1 MADINKLQTLI
12 QLRRGFQAQWDAVAN
27 TYIPKA
33 GEPCVTL
40 DGKNKGQIKIGDGT
54 STWGELKYVGVN
66 EGAMHFIGTVAT
78 KAELPENA
86 ETGDIYQVTEDSKM
100 YIWDGDSWEI
110 FHAVDLS
117 NYYTKEETTN
127 LVTVEIGKVN
137 EKITANTEKLNEVET
152 KIGEVETKVNET
164 NTKLENLGTE
174 LAKDYALKADL
185 DVIKVYG
192 DTPSDTSMEVNGQ
205 KYATASEAI
214 AAVEDGGT
222 IKLSGG
228 LGADEVIN
236 ADKQFTLDMNN
247 AVIVDNEKTPINVGV
262 NGALTLTGNGSVECN
277 KHGKPAINNN
287 GNLII
292 ENGSYTRSVDEKNN
306 SYYTMVNHGNIVIND
321 GIFQAPRVI
330 SSMIENGYW
339 DYNSGN
345 AESGYMAGVNAQY
358 PELTVNGGTFINSF
372 YTIKNDDASKL
383 TINDGMFYGTIL
395 HNGIEMIINGGHFT
409 TIDGFYP
416 LSIRNLSDDLN
427 PAKTVI
433 NGGIFDGNCKTII
446 KNSGEKELDIQVKGG
461 KFILPVEEQYIA
473 EGYEQKLVNGY
484 YEVTKKA

>member
-12 QLRRGFQAQWDAVAN
+12 QLRRGFQAQWDAVKD

-78 KAELPENA
+78 KAELPESA

-117 NYYTKEETTN
+117 NYYTKEETSN

-137 EKITANTEKLNEVET
+137 EKIAANTEKLNEVET

-174 LAKDYALKADL
+174 LAKDYALKTDL

-192 DTPSDTSMEVNGQ
+192 DTTSDTSMEVNGQ

-247 AVIVDNEKTPINVGV
+247 AVIVDNEKTPVNVSV

-330 SSMIENGYW
+330 SSMIDNGYY
-339 DYNSGN
+339 DYNTDYKAGEM
-345 AESGYMAGVNAQY
+345 AEY
-358 PELTVNGGTFINSF
+358 PELTINGGTFINAF
-372 YTIKNDDASKL
+372 YVIKNDDNGKL
-383 TINDGMFYGTIL
+383 YINDGNFYGTIFNNGYEMVVKGGNFKVTDGTYNIGMRKL
-395 HNGIEMIINGGHFT
+395 NDVMNSGKLLIEGGTFYSNGEVNLKHNGGGEEP
-409 TIDGFYP
+409 D
-416 LSIRNLSDDLN
+416 
-427 PAKTVI
+427 VV
-433 NGGIFDGNCKTII
+433 
-446 KNSGEKELDIQVKGG
+446 VKGG
-461 KFILPVEEQYIA
+461 KFSAVVPEKYIA
-473 EGYEQKLVNGY
+473 EGYEQKYVDGY
-484 YEVTKKA
+484 YVVSAKA

>member
-117 NYYTKEETTN
+117 NYYTKEETSN

-137 EKITANTEKLNEVET
+137 T
-152 KIGEVETKVNET
+152 KIES
-164 NTKLENLGTE
+164 LETE

-192 DTPSDTSMEVNGQ
+192 DTISDTSMEVNGQ
-205 KYATASEAI
+205 KYNTASEAI
-214 AAVEDGGT
+214 AAVSDGGT

-247 AVIVDNEKTPINVGV
+247 AVIVDNEKTPVNVGV
-262 NGALTLTGNGSVECN
+262 NGALTITGNGSVECN

-306 SYYTMVNHGNIVIND
+306 SYYTMVNHGSIVIND
-321 GIFQAPRVI
+321 GIFQAPRIV
-330 SSMIENGYW
+330 SSMIDNGYY
-339 DYNSGN
+339 DYNTDYKAGEM
-345 AESGYMAGVNAQY
+345 AEY
-358 PELTVNGGTFINSF
+358 PELTINGGTFINAF
-372 YTIKNDDASKL
+372 YVIKNDDNGKL
-383 TINDGMFYGTIL
+383 YINDGNFYGTIFNNGYEMVVKGGNFKVTDGTYNIGMRKL
-395 HNGIEMIINGGHFT
+395 NDVMNSGKLLIEGGTFYSNGEVNFKHNGGGEEP
-409 TIDGFYP
+409 D
-416 LSIRNLSDDLN
+416 
-427 PAKTVI
+427 VV
-433 NGGIFDGNCKTII
+433 
-446 KNSGEKELDIQVKGG
+446 VKGG
-461 KFILPVEEQYIA
+461 KFSAVVPEKYIA
-473 EGYEQKLVNGY
+473 EGYEQKYVDGY
-484 YEVTKKA
+484 YVVSAKS

>member
-40 DGKNKGQIKIGDGT
+40 DGKNKGQIKIGDGI

-78 KAELPENA
+78 KAELPESA
-86 ETGDIYQVTEDSKM
+86 ETGDIYQVTEDSKL

-137 EKITANTEKLNEVET
+137 EKVTANTNKLNEVET
-152 KIGEVETKVNET
+152 KVNEVETKVNET
-164 NTKLENLGTE
+164 NSKLENLGTE

-192 DTPSDTSMEVNGQ
+192 DTTSDTSMEVNGQ
-205 KYATASEAI
+205 KYNTASEAI
-214 AAVEDGGT
+214 AAVSDGGT

-247 AVIVDNEKTPINVGV
+247 AVIVDNEKTPVNVSV

-277 KHGKPAINNN
+277 KNGKPAINNN

-292 ENGSYTRSVDEKNN
+292 ENGSYTRSVDEKGN
-306 SYYTMVNHGNIVIND
+306 SYYTMVNHGNTVINN
-321 GIFQAPRVI
+321 GIFQAPRII
-330 SSMIENGYW
+330 SSMISNGYW
-339 DYNSGN
+339 DYAQDYKAGEM
-345 AESGYMAGVNAQY
+345 AEY
-358 PELTVNGGTFINSF
+358 PE
-372 YTIKNDDASKL
+372 L
-383 TINDGMFYGTIL
+383 TINDGTFINAFYVIKNDDNGKLYINGGNFYGTIFNNGYEMVVKGGNFKVTDGTYNIGMRKL
-395 HNGIEMIINGGHFT
+395 NDVMNSGKLLIEGGTFYSNGEVNFKHNGGGEE
-409 TIDGFYP
+409 P
-416 LSIRNLSDDLN
+416 EV
-427 PAKTVI
+427 VI
-433 NGGIFDGNCKTII
+433 
-446 KNSGEKELDIQVKGG
+446 KGG
-461 KFILPVEEQYIA
+461 KFSAVVPEKYIA
-473 EGYEQKLVNGY
+473 EGYEQKYIDGY
-484 YEVTKKA
+484 YVVTAKA

>member
-78 KAELPENA
+78 KAELPESA
-86 ETGDIYQVTEDSKM
+86 EAGDIYQVTEDSKL

-117 NYYTKEETTN
+117 NYYTKKETVN

-137 EKITANTEKLNEVET
+137 T
-152 KIGEVETKVNET
+152 KI
-164 NTKLENLGTE
+164 ENLETE
-174 LAKDYALKADL
+174 LAKDYALKSDL

-192 DTPSDTSMEVNGQ
+192 DTASDTSMEVDGQ
-205 KYATASEAI
+205 KYDTASEAI
-214 AAVEDGGT
+214 AAVSDGGT

-236 ADKQFTLDMNN
+236 ADKKFTLDMNN
-247 AVIVDNEKTPINVGV
+247 AVIVDNEKTPVNVGI

-277 KHGKPAINNN
+277 KNGKPAINNN
-287 GNLII
+287 GNLTI
-292 ENGSYTRSVDEKNN
+292 ENGSYTRSVDEKGN

-321 GIFQAPRVI
+321 GIFQAPRII
-330 SSMIENGYW
+330 SSMISNGYW
-339 DYNSGN
+339 DYEKDYKAGEM
-345 AESGYMAGVNAQY
+345 AEY
-358 PELTVNGGTFINSF
+358 PE
-372 YTIKNDDASKL
+372 L
-383 TINDGMFYGTIL
+383 TINDGTFINAFYVIKNDDNGKLYINGGNFYGTIFNNGYEMVVKGGNFKVTDGTYNIGMRKL
-395 HNGIEMIINGGHFT
+395 NDVMNSGKLLIEGGTFDSNGEVNFKHNGGGEE
-409 TIDGFYP
+409 P
-416 LSIRNLSDDLN
+416 EV
-427 PAKTVI
+427 VI
-433 NGGIFDGNCKTII
+433 
-446 KNSGEKELDIQVKGG
+446 KGG
-461 KFILPVEEQYIA
+461 KFSAVVPEKYLA
-473 EGYEQKLVNGY
+473 EGYEQKYVDGY
-484 YEVTKKA
+484 YVVSAKA

>member
-192 DTPSDTSMEVNGQ
+192 DTTSDTSMEVNGQ

-330 SSMIENGYW
+330 SSMIDNGYY
-339 DYNSGN
+339 DYNTDYKAGEM
-345 AESGYMAGVNAQY
+345 AEY
-358 PELTVNGGTFINSF
+358 PELTINGGTFINAF
-372 YTIKNDDASKL
+372 YVIKNDDNGKL
-383 TINDGMFYGTIL
+383 YINDGNFYGTIFNNGYEMIVKGGNFKVTDGTYNIGMRKL
-395 HNGIEMIINGGHFT
+395 NDVMNSGKLLIEGGTFYSNGEVNFKHNGGGEEP
-409 TIDGFYP
+409 D
-416 LSIRNLSDDLN
+416 
-427 PAKTVI
+427 VV
-433 NGGIFDGNCKTII
+433 
-446 KNSGEKELDIQVKGG
+446 VKGG
-461 KFILPVEEQYIA
+461 KFSAVVPEKYIA
-473 EGYEQKLVNGY
+473 EGYEQKYADGY
-484 YEVTKKA
+484 YVVSAKA

>member
-66 EGAMHFIGTVAT
+66 ESAIHFIGTVAT
-78 KAELPENA
+78 KAELPESA
-86 ETGDIYQVTEDSKM
+86 ETGDIYQVTEDSKL

-110 FHAVDLS
+110 FNAVDLS
-117 NYYTKEETTN
+117 NYYNKEETTN
-127 LVTVEIGKVN
+127 L
-137 EKITANTEKLNEVET
+137 L
-152 KIGEVETKVNET
+152 
-164 NTKLENLGTE
+164 
-174 LAKDYALKADL
+174 KDYALKADL

-192 DTPSDTSMEVNGQ
+192 DTTSDTSMEVNGQ

-247 AVIVDNEKTPINVGV
+247 AVIIDNEKTPVNVGV

-330 SSMIENGYW
+330 SSMIDNGYY
-339 DYNSGN
+339 DYNTDYKAGEM
-345 AESGYMAGVNAQY
+345 AEY
-358 PELTVNGGTFINSF
+358 PELTINGGTFINAF
-372 YTIKNDDASKL
+372 YVIKNDDNGKL
-383 TINDGMFYGTIL
+383 YINDGNFYGTIFNNGYEMVVKGGNFKVTDGTYNIGMRKL
-395 HNGIEMIINGGHFT
+395 NDVMNSGKLLIEGGTFYSNGEVNFKHNGGGEEP
-409 TIDGFYP
+409 D
-416 LSIRNLSDDLN
+416 
-427 PAKTVI
+427 VV
-433 NGGIFDGNCKTII
+433 
-446 KNSGEKELDIQVKGG
+446 VKGG
-461 KFILPVEEQYIA
+461 KFSAVVPEKYIA
-473 EGYEQKLVNGY
+473 EGYEQKYVDGY
-484 YEVTKKA
+484 YVVSAKA

>member
-1 MADINKLQTLI
+1 M
-12 QLRRGFQAQWDAVAN
+12 AN

-66 EGAMHFIGTVAT
+66 ESAIHFIGTVAT
-78 KAELPENA
+78 KAELPESA
-86 ETGDIYQVTEDSKM
+86 ETGDIYQVTEDSKL

-110 FHAVDLS
+110 FNAVDLS
-117 NYYTKEETTN
+117 NYYNKEETTN
-127 LVTVEIGKVN
+127 L
-137 EKITANTEKLNEVET
+137 L
-152 KIGEVETKVNET
+152 
-164 NTKLENLGTE
+164 
-174 LAKDYALKADL
+174 KDYALKADL

-192 DTPSDTSMEVNGQ
+192 DTTSDTSIEVNGQ
-205 KYATASEAI
+205 KYNTASEAI
-214 AAVEDGGT
+214 AAVSDGGT

-262 NGALTLTGNGSVECN
+262 NGTLTLTGNGSVECN
-277 KHGKPAINNN
+277 KNGKPAINNN

-330 SSMIENGYW
+330 SSMIDNGYY
-339 DYNSGN
+339 DYNTDYKAGEM
-345 AESGYMAGVNAQY
+345 AEY
-358 PELTVNGGTFINSF
+358 PELTINGGTFINAF
-372 YTIKNDDASKL
+372 YVIKNDDNGKL
-383 TINDGMFYGTIL
+383 YINDGNFYGTIFNNGYEMIVKGGNFKVTDGTYNIGMRKL
-395 HNGIEMIINGGHFT
+395 NDVMNSGKLLIEGGTFYSNGEVNFKHNGGGEEP
-409 TIDGFYP
+409 D
-416 LSIRNLSDDLN
+416 
-427 PAKTVI
+427 VV
-433 NGGIFDGNCKTII
+433 
-446 KNSGEKELDIQVKGG
+446 VKGG
-461 KFILPVEEQYIA
+461 KFSAVVPEKYIA
-473 EGYEQKLVNGY
+473 EGYEQKYVDGY
-484 YEVTKKA
+484 YVVSAKA

>member
-78 KAELPENA
+78 KAELPESA
-86 ETGDIYQVTEDSKM
+86 EIGDIYQVTEDSKM

-117 NYYTKEETTN
+117 NYYTKEETSN
-127 LVTVEIGKVN
+127 LVTVEIGKVE
-137 EKITANTEKLNEVET
+137 EKVTANTNKLNEVET
-152 KIGEVETKVNET
+152 KVGEVETKVNET

-174 LAKDYALKADL
+174 LAKDYALKSDL

-192 DTPSDTSMEVNGQ
+192 DTASDTSMEVNGQ

-247 AVIVDNEKTPINVGV
+247 AVIVDNEKTPVNVGV

-321 GIFQAPRVI
+321 GIFQAPRIV
-330 SSMIENGYW
+330 SSMIDNGYY
-339 DYNSGN
+339 DYAQDYKAGEM
-345 AESGYMAGVNAQY
+345 AEY
-358 PELTVNGGTFINSF
+358 PELTINGGTFINAF
-372 YTIKNDDASKL
+372 YVIKNDDNGKL
-383 TINDGMFYGTIL
+383 YINDGNFYGTIFNNGYEMVVKGGNFKVTDGTYNIGMRKL
-395 HNGIEMIINGGHFT
+395 NDVMNSGKLLIEGGTFYSNGEVNFKHNGGGEEP
-409 TIDGFYP
+409 D
-416 LSIRNLSDDLN
+416 
-427 PAKTVI
+427 VV
-433 NGGIFDGNCKTII
+433 
-446 KNSGEKELDIQVKGG
+446 VKGG
-461 KFILPVEEQYIA
+461 KFSAVVPEKYIA
-473 EGYEQKLVNGY
+473 EGYEQKYVDGY
-484 YEVTKKA
+484 YVVSAKA

>member
-78 KAELPENA
+78 KAELPESA
-86 ETGDIYQVTEDSKM
+86 ETGDIYQVTEDSKL

-110 FHAVDLS
+110 FHAFDLS

-137 EKITANTEKLNEVET
+137 T
-152 KIGEVETKVNET
+152 KIES
-164 NTKLENLGTE
+164 LGTE

-185 DVIKVYG
+185 DVIKIYG
-192 DTPSDTSMEVNGQ
+192 DTTSDTSMEVNGQ
-205 KYATASEAI
+205 KYNTASEAI
-214 AAVEDGGT
+214 AAVSDGGT

-236 ADKQFTLDMNN
+236 ADKKFTLDMNN
-247 AVIVDNEKTPINVGV
+247 AVIVDNEKTPVNVDV

-277 KHGKPAINNN
+277 KNGKPAINNN

-292 ENGSYTRSVDEKNN
+292 ENGSYTRSVDEKGN
-306 SYYTMVNHGNIVIND
+306 SYYTMVNHGNTVIND
-321 GIFQAPRVI
+321 GIFQAPRIV
-330 SSMIENGYW
+330 SSMISNGYW
-339 DYNSGN
+339 DY
-345 AESGYMAGVNAQY
+345 AQDYKAGEMVEY
-358 PELTVNGGTFINSF
+358 PELTINNGTFINAF
-372 YTIKNDDASKL
+372 YVIKNDDNGKL
-383 TINDGMFYGTIL
+383 YINGGNFYGTIFNNGYEMVIKGGNFKVTDGTYNIGMRKL
-395 HNGIEMIINGGHFT
+395 NDVMNSGKLLIEGGTFYSNGEVNFKHNGGGEE
-409 TIDGFYP
+409 P
-416 LSIRNLSDDLN
+416 QV
-427 PAKTVI
+427 VI
-433 NGGIFDGNCKTII
+433 
-446 KNSGEKELDIQVKGG
+446 KGG
-461 KFILPVEEQYIA
+461 KFSAVVPEKYIA
-473 EGYEQKLVNGY
+473 EGYEQKYIDGY
-484 YEVTKKA
+484 YVVSAKA

>member
-78 KAELPENA
+78 KAELPESA
-86 ETGDIYQVTEDSKM
+86 EAGDIYQVTEDSKL

-117 NYYTKEETTN
+117 NYYTKKETDN
-127 LVTVEIGKVN
+127 LVTVEISKVN
-137 EKITANTEKLNEVET
+137 T
-152 KIGEVETKVNET
+152 KI
-164 NTKLENLGTE
+164 ENLETQ

-192 DTPSDTSMEVNGQ
+192 DTASDTSMEVDGQ
-205 KYATASEAI
+205 KYNTASEAI
-214 AAVEDGGT
+214 AAVSDGGT

-236 ADKQFTLDMNN
+236 ADKKFTLDMNN
-247 AVIVDNEKTPINVGV
+247 AVIVDNEKTPVNVGI

-277 KHGKPAINNN
+277 KNGKPAINNN
-287 GNLII
+287 GNLTI
-292 ENGSYTRSVDEKNN
+292 ENGSYTRSVDEKGN

-321 GIFQAPRVI
+321 GIFQAPRII
-330 SSMIENGYW
+330 SSMIDNGYY
-339 DYNSGN
+339 DYAKDYKAGEM
-345 AESGYMAGVNAQY
+345 AEY
-358 PELTVNGGTFINSF
+358 PELTINGGTFINAF
-372 YTIKNDDASKL
+372 YVIKNDDNGKL
-383 TINDGMFYGTIL
+383 YINGGNFYGTIFN
-395 HNGIEMIINGGHFT
+395 NGYEMVVKGGNFKVT
-409 TIDGFYP
+409 DGTYN
-416 LSIRNLSDDLN
+416 IGMRKLN
-427 PAKTVI
+427 DVM
-433 NGGIFDGNCKTII
+433 
-446 KNSGEKELDIQVKGG
+446 NSGKLLIEGGTFDSNGEVNFKHNDGGEEPEVVIKGG
-461 KFILPVEEQYIA
+461 KFSAVVPEKYLA
-473 EGYEQKLVNGY
+473 EGYEQKYVDGY
-484 YEVTKKA
+484 YVVSAKA

>member
-78 KAELPENA
+78 KAELPESA
-86 ETGDIYQVTEDSKM
+86 EAGDIYQVTEDSKL

-117 NYYTKEETTN
+117 NYYTKKETDN
-127 LVTVEIGKVN
+127 LVTVEISKVN
-137 EKITANTEKLNEVET
+137 T
-152 KIGEVETKVNET
+152 KI
-164 NTKLENLGTE
+164 ENLETE

-192 DTPSDTSMEVNGQ
+192 DTASDTSMEVNGQ
-205 KYATASEAI
+205 KYNTASEAI
-214 AAVEDGGT
+214 AAVSDGGT

-236 ADKQFTLDMNN
+236 ADKKFTLDMNN
-247 AVIVDNEKTPINVGV
+247 AVIVDNKKTPVNVDV

-277 KHGKPAINNN
+277 KNGKPAINNN
-287 GNLII
+287 GNLTI
-292 ENGSYTRSVDEKNN
+292 ENGSYTRSVDEKGN
-306 SYYTMVNHGNIVIND
+306 SYYTMVNHGNTVINN

-330 SSMIENGYW
+330 SSMISNGYW
-339 DYNSGN
+339 DYAQDYKAGEM
-345 AESGYMAGVNAQY
+345 AEY
-358 PELTVNGGTFINSF
+358 PELTINGGTFINAF
-372 YTIKNDDASKL
+372 YVIKNDDNGKL
-383 TINDGMFYGTIL
+383 YINGGNFYGTIFNNGYEMVVKGGNFKVTDGTYNIGMRKL
-395 HNGIEMIINGGHFT
+395 NDAMNSGKLLIEGGTFYSNGEVNFKHNGGGEE
-409 TIDGFYP
+409 P
-416 LSIRNLSDDLN
+416 EV
-427 PAKTVI
+427 VI
-433 NGGIFDGNCKTII
+433 
-446 KNSGEKELDIQVKGG
+446 KGG
-461 KFILPVEEQYIA
+461 KFSAIVPEKYIA
-473 EGYEQKLVNGY
+473 EGYEQKYIDGY
-484 YEVTKKA
+484 YVVSAKA

>member
-66 EGAMHFIGTVAT
+66 ESAIHFIGTVAT
-78 KAELPENA
+78 KAELPESA
-86 ETGDIYQVTEDSKM
+86 ETGDIYQVTEDSKL

-110 FHAVDLS
+110 FNAVDLS
-117 NYYTKEETTN
+117 NYYNKEETTN
-127 LVTVEIGKVN
+127 L
-137 EKITANTEKLNEVET
+137 L
-152 KIGEVETKVNET
+152 
-164 NTKLENLGTE
+164 
-174 LAKDYALKADL
+174 KDYALKADL

-192 DTPSDTSMEVNGQ
+192 DTTSDTSIEVNGQ
-205 KYATASEAI
+205 KYNTASEAI
-214 AAVEDGGT
+214 AAVSDGGT

-262 NGALTLTGNGSVECN
+262 NGTLTLTGNGSVECN
-277 KHGKPAINNN
+277 KNGKPAINNN

-330 SSMIENGYW
+330 SSMIDNGYY
-339 DYNSGN
+339 DYNTDYKAGEM
-345 AESGYMAGVNAQY
+345 AEY
-358 PELTVNGGTFINSF
+358 PELTINGGTFINAF
-372 YTIKNDDASKL
+372 YVIKNDDNGKL
-383 TINDGMFYGTIL
+383 YINDGNFYGTIFNNGYEMIVKGGNFKVTDGTYNIGMRKL
-395 HNGIEMIINGGHFT
+395 NDVMNSGKLLIEGGTFYSNGEVNFKHNGGGEEP
-409 TIDGFYP
+409 D
-416 LSIRNLSDDLN
+416 
-427 PAKTVI
+427 VV
-433 NGGIFDGNCKTII
+433 
-446 KNSGEKELDIQVKGG
+446 VKGG
-461 KFILPVEEQYIA
+461 KFSAVVPEKYIA
-473 EGYEQKLVNGY
+473 EGYEQKYVDGY
-484 YEVTKKA
+484 YVVSAKA

>member
-78 KAELPENA
+78 KAELPESA
-86 ETGDIYQVTEDSKM
+86 ETGDIYQVTEDSKL

-137 EKITANTEKLNEVET
+137 EKVTANTNKLNEVET
-152 KIGEVETKVNET
+152 KVNEVETKVNET
-164 NTKLENLGTE
+164 NSKLESLGTE

-185 DVIKVYG
+185 DVIKIYG
-192 DTPSDTSMEVNGQ
+192 DTTSDTSMEVNGQ
-205 KYATASEAI
+205 KYNTASEAI
-214 AAVEDGGT
+214 AAVSDGGT

-247 AVIVDNEKTPINVGV
+247 AVIVDNEKTPVNVSV

-277 KHGKPAINNN
+277 KNGKPAISNN

-292 ENGSYTRSVDEKNN
+292 ENGSYTRSVDEKGN
-306 SYYTMVNHGNIVIND
+306 SYYTMVNHGNTVINN
-321 GIFQAPRVI
+321 GIFQAPRIV
-330 SSMIENGYW
+330 SSMISNGYW
-339 DYNSGN
+339 DYAQDYKAGEM
-345 AESGYMAGVNAQY
+345 AEY
-358 PELTVNGGTFINSF
+358 PE
-372 YTIKNDDASKL
+372 L
-383 TINDGMFYGTIL
+383 TINDGTFINAFYVIKNDDNGKLYINGGNFYGTIFNNGYEMVVKGGNFKVTDGTYNIGMRKL
-395 HNGIEMIINGGHFT
+395 NDVMNSGKLLIEGGTFYSNGEVNFKHNGGGEE
-409 TIDGFYP
+409 P
-416 LSIRNLSDDLN
+416 EV
-427 PAKTVI
+427 VI
-433 NGGIFDGNCKTII
+433 
-446 KNSGEKELDIQVKGG
+446 KGG
-461 KFILPVEEQYIA
+461 KFSAVVPEKYIA
-473 EGYEQKLVNGY
+473 EGYEQKYIDGY
-484 YEVTKKA
+484 YVVSAKA

>member
-78 KAELPENA
+78 KAELPESA
-86 ETGDIYQVTEDSKM
+86 ETGDIYQVTEDSKL

-137 EKITANTEKLNEVET
+137 T
-152 KIGEVETKVNET
+152 KIES
-164 NTKLENLGTE
+164 LGTE

-185 DVIKVYG
+185 DVIKIYG
-192 DTPSDTSMEVNGQ
+192 DTTSDTSMEVNGQ
-205 KYATASEAI
+205 KYNTASEAI
-214 AAVEDGGT
+214 AAVSDGGT

-236 ADKQFTLDMNN
+236 ADKKFTLDMNN
-247 AVIVDNEKTPINVGV
+247 AVIVDNEKTPVNVDV

-277 KHGKPAINNN
+277 KNGKPAINNN

-292 ENGSYTRSVDEKNN
+292 ENGSYTRSVDEKGN
-306 SYYTMVNHGNIVIND
+306 SYYTMVNHGNTVIND
-321 GIFQAPRVI
+321 GIFQAPRIV
-330 SSMIENGYW
+330 SSMISNGYW
-339 DYNSGN
+339 DYAQDYKAGEM
-345 AESGYMAGVNAQY
+345 AEY
-358 PELTVNGGTFINSF
+358 PELTINNGTFINAF
-372 YTIKNDDASKL
+372 YVIKNDDNGKL
-383 TINDGMFYGTIL
+383 YINGGNFYGTIFNNGYEMVIKGGNFKVTDGTYNIGMRKL
-395 HNGIEMIINGGHFT
+395 NDVMNSGKLLIEGGTFYSNGKVNFKHNGGGEE
-409 TIDGFYP
+409 P
-416 LSIRNLSDDLN
+416 QV
-427 PAKTVI
+427 VI
-433 NGGIFDGNCKTII
+433 
-446 KNSGEKELDIQVKGG
+446 KGG
-461 KFILPVEEQYIA
+461 KFSAVVPEKYIA
-473 EGYEQKLVNGY
+473 EGYEQKYIDGY
-484 YEVTKKA
+484 YVVSAKA

>member
-78 KAELPENA
+78 KAELPESA
-86 ETGDIYQVTEDSKM
+86 ETGDIYQVTEDSKL

-137 EKITANTEKLNEVET
+137 T
-152 KIGEVETKVNET
+152 KIES
-164 NTKLENLGTE
+164 LGTE

-185 DVIKVYG
+185 DVIKIYG
-192 DTPSDTSMEVNGQ
+192 DTTSDTSMEVNGQ
-205 KYATASEAI
+205 KYNTASEAI
-214 AAVEDGGT
+214 AAVSDGGT

-236 ADKQFTLDMNN
+236 ADKKFTLDMNN
-247 AVIVDNEKTPINVGV
+247 AVIVDNEKTPVNVDV

-277 KHGKPAINNN
+277 KNGKPAINNN

-292 ENGSYTRSVDEKNN
+292 ENGSYTRSVDEKGN
-306 SYYTMVNHGNIVIND
+306 SYYTMVNHGNTVIND
-321 GIFQAPRVI
+321 GIFQAPRIV
-330 SSMIENGYW
+330 SSMISNGYW
-339 DYNSGN
+339 DYAQDYKAGEM
-345 AESGYMAGVNAQY
+345 AEY
-358 PELTVNGGTFINSF
+358 PELTINNGTFINAF
-372 YTIKNDDASKL
+372 YVIKNDDNGKL
-383 TINDGMFYGTIL
+383 YINGGNFYGTIFNNGYEMVIKGGNFKVTDGTYNIGMRKL
-395 HNGIEMIINGGHFT
+395 NDVMNSGKLLIEGGTFYSNGEVNFKHNGGGEE
-409 TIDGFYP
+409 P
-416 LSIRNLSDDLN
+416 QV
-427 PAKTVI
+427 VI
-433 NGGIFDGNCKTII
+433 
-446 KNSGEKELDIQVKGG
+446 KGG
-461 KFILPVEEQYIA
+461 KFSAVVPEKYIA
-473 EGYEQKLVNGY
+473 EGYEQKYVDGY
-484 YEVTKKA
+484 YVVSAKA

>member
-66 EGAMHFIGTVAT
+66 EGAIHFIGTVAT
-78 KAELPENA
+78 KAELPESA

-117 NYYTKEETTN
+117 NYYTKEETSN

-137 EKITANTEKLNEVET
+137 T
-152 KIGEVETKVNET
+152 KIES
-164 NTKLENLGTE
+164 LETE

-192 DTPSDTSMEVNGQ
+192 DTTSDTSIEVNGQ
-205 KYATASEAI
+205 KYNTASEAI
-214 AAVEDGGT
+214 AAVSDGGT

-247 AVIVDNEKTPINVGV
+247 AVIVDNEKTPVNIGV

-321 GIFQAPRVI
+321 GIFQAPRIV
-330 SSMIENGYW
+330 SSMIDNGYY
-339 DYNSGN
+339 DYNTDYKAGEM
-345 AESGYMAGVNAQY
+345 AEY
-358 PELTVNGGTFINSF
+358 PELTINGGTFINAF
-372 YTIKNDDASKL
+372 YVIKNDDNGKL
-383 TINDGMFYGTIL
+383 YINDGNFYGTIFNNGYEMVVKGGNFKVTDGTYNIGMRKL
-395 HNGIEMIINGGHFT
+395 NDVMNSGKLLIEGGTFYSNGEVNFKHNGGGEEP
-409 TIDGFYP
+409 D
-416 LSIRNLSDDLN
+416 
-427 PAKTVI
+427 VV
-433 NGGIFDGNCKTII
+433 
-446 KNSGEKELDIQVKGG
+446 VKGG
-461 KFILPVEEQYIA
+461 KFSAVVPEKYIA
-473 EGYEQKLVNGY
+473 EGYEQKYVDGY
-484 YEVTKKA
+484 YVVSAKA

>member
-78 KAELPENA
+78 KAELPESA
-86 ETGDIYQVTEDSKM
+86 EIGDIYQVTEDSKM

-192 DTPSDTSMEVNGQ
+192 DTTSDTSMEVNGQ

-247 AVIVDNEKTPINVGV
+247 AVIVDNEKTPVNVGV

-330 SSMIENGYW
+330 SSMIDNGYYNYNT
-339 DYNSGN
+339 DYKAGEM
-345 AESGYMAGVNAQY
+345 AEY
-358 PELTVNGGTFINSF
+358 PELTINGGTFINAF
-372 YTIKNDDASKL
+372 YVIKNDDNGKL
-383 TINDGMFYGTIL
+383 YINDGNFYGTIFNNGYEMVVKGGNFKVTDGTYNIGMRKL
-395 HNGIEMIINGGHFT
+395 NDVMNSGKLLIEGGTFYSNGEVNFKHNGGGEE
-409 TIDGFYP
+409 P
-416 LSIRNLSDDLN
+416 N
-427 PAKTVI
+427 VV
-433 NGGIFDGNCKTII
+433 
-446 KNSGEKELDIQVKGG
+446 VKGG
-461 KFILPVEEQYIA
+461 KFSAVVPEKYIA
-473 EGYEQKLVNGY
+473 EGYEQKYIDGY
-484 YEVTKKA
+484 YVVSAKA

>member
-66 EGAMHFIGTVAT
+66 ESAIHFIGTVAT
-78 KAELPENA
+78 KAELPESA
-86 ETGDIYQVTEDSKM
+86 ETGDIYQVTEDSKL

-110 FHAVDLS
+110 FNAVDLS
-117 NYYTKEETTN
+117 NYYNKEETTN
-127 LVTVEIGKVN
+127 L
-137 EKITANTEKLNEVET
+137 L
-152 KIGEVETKVNET
+152 
-164 NTKLENLGTE
+164 
-174 LAKDYALKADL
+174 KDYALKADL

-192 DTPSDTSMEVNGQ
+192 DTTSDTSIEVNGQ
-205 KYATASEAI
+205 KYNTASEAI
-214 AAVEDGGT
+214 AAVSDGGT

-247 AVIVDNEKTPINVGV
+247 AVIVDNKKTPVNIGV
-262 NGALTLTGNGSVECN
+262 NGVLTLTGNGSVECN

-321 GIFQAPRVI
+321 GIFQAPRIV
-330 SSMIENGYW
+330 SSMIDNGYY
-339 DYNSGN
+339 DYNTDYKAGEM
-345 AESGYMAGVNAQY
+345 AEY
-358 PELTVNGGTFINSF
+358 PELTINGGTFINAF
-372 YTIKNDDASKL
+372 YVIKNDDNGKL
-383 TINDGMFYGTIL
+383 YINDGNFYGTIFNNGYEMVVKGGNFKVTDGTYNIGMRKL
-395 HNGIEMIINGGHFT
+395 NDVMNSGKLLIEGGTFYSNGEVNFKHNGGGEE
-409 TIDGFYP
+409 P
-416 LSIRNLSDDLN
+416 EV
-427 PAKTVI
+427 VI
-433 NGGIFDGNCKTII
+433 
-446 KNSGEKELDIQVKGG
+446 KGG
-461 KFILPVEEQYIA
+461 KFSAVVPEKYIA
-473 EGYEQKLVNGY
+473 EGYEQKYVDGY
-484 YEVTKKA
+484 YVVSAKA

>member
-78 KAELPENA
+78 KAELPESA
-86 ETGDIYQVTEDSKM
+86 ETGDIYQVTEDGKL

-110 FHAVDLS
+110 FNAVDLS
-117 NYYTKEETTN
+117 NYYTKKETDN
-127 LVTVEIGKVN
+127 LVTVEISKVN
-137 EKITANTEKLNEVET
+137 T
-152 KIGEVETKVNET
+152 KI
-164 NTKLENLGTE
+164 ENLETE

-192 DTPSDTSMEVNGQ
+192 DTASDTSMEVNGQ
-205 KYATASEAI
+205 KYNTASEAI
-214 AAVEDGGT
+214 AAVSDGGT

-236 ADKQFTLDMNN
+236 ADKKFTLDMNN
-247 AVIVDNEKTPINVGV
+247 AVIVDNEKTPVNVDV

-277 KHGKPAINNN
+277 KNGKPAINNN

-292 ENGSYTRSVDEKNN
+292 ENGSYTRSVDEKGN
-306 SYYTMVNHGNIVIND
+306 SYYTMVNHGNTVIND
-321 GIFQAPRVI
+321 GIFQAPRIV
-330 SSMIENGYW
+330 SSMISNGYW
-339 DYNSGN
+339 DYAQDYKAGEM
-345 AESGYMAGVNAQY
+345 AEY
-358 PELTVNGGTFINSF
+358 PELTINNGTFINAF
-372 YTIKNDDASKL
+372 YVIKNDDNGKL
-383 TINDGMFYGTIL
+383 YINGGNFYGTIFNNGYEMVIKGGNFKVTDGTYNIGMRKL
-395 HNGIEMIINGGHFT
+395 NEVMNCGKLLIEGGTFYSNGEVNFKHNGGGEE
-409 TIDGFYP
+409 P
-416 LSIRNLSDDLN
+416 EV
-427 PAKTVI
+427 VI
-433 NGGIFDGNCKTII
+433 
-446 KNSGEKELDIQVKGG
+446 KGG
-461 KFILPVEEQYIA
+461 KFSAVVPEKYIA
-473 EGYEQKLVNGY
+473 EGYEQKYVDGY
-484 YEVTKKA
+484 YVVSAKA

>member
-78 KAELPENA
+78 KAELPESA
-86 ETGDIYQVTEDSKM
+86 EAGDIYQVTEDSKM

-117 NYYTKEETTN
+117 NYYTKEETSN

-137 EKITANTEKLNEVET
+137 T
-152 KIGEVETKVNET
+152 KIES
-164 NTKLENLGTE
+164 LETE

-192 DTPSDTSMEVNGQ
+192 DTTSDTSMEVNGQ
-205 KYATASEAI
+205 KYNTASEAI
-214 AAVEDGGT
+214 AAVSDGGT

-247 AVIVDNEKTPINVGV
+247 AVIVDNEKTPVNIGV

-321 GIFQAPRVI
+321 GIFQAPRIV
-330 SSMIENGYW
+330 SSMIDNGYY
-339 DYNSGN
+339 DYNTDYKAGEM
-345 AESGYMAGVNAQY
+345 AEY
-358 PELTVNGGTFINSF
+358 PELTINGGTFINAF
-372 YTIKNDDASKL
+372 YVIKNDDNGKL
-383 TINDGMFYGTIL
+383 YINDGNFYGTIFNNGYEMIVRGGNFNVTDGTYNIGMRKL
-395 HNGIEMIINGGHFT
+395 NDVMNSGKLLIEGGTFYSNGEVNFKHNGGGEEP
-409 TIDGFYP
+409 D
-416 LSIRNLSDDLN
+416 
-427 PAKTVI
+427 VV
-433 NGGIFDGNCKTII
+433 
-446 KNSGEKELDIQVKGG
+446 VKGG
-461 KFILPVEEQYIA
+461 KFSAVVPEKYIA
-473 EGYEQKLVNGY
+473 EGYEQKYIDGY
-484 YEVTKKA
+484 YVVSAKA

>member
-78 KAELPENA
+78 KAELPESA
-86 ETGDIYQVTEDSKM
+86 ETGDIYQVTEDSKL

-110 FHAVDLS
+110 FHAVDPS

-137 EKITANTEKLNEVET
+137 T
-152 KIGEVETKVNET
+152 KIES
-164 NTKLENLGTE
+164 LGTE

-185 DVIKVYG
+185 DVIKIYG
-192 DTPSDTSMEVNGQ
+192 DTTSDTSMEVNGQ
-205 KYATASEAI
+205 KYNTASEAI
-214 AAVEDGGT
+214 AAVSDGGT

-236 ADKQFTLDMNN
+236 ADKKFTLDMNN
-247 AVIVDNEKTPINVGV
+247 AVIVDNEKTPVNVDV

-277 KHGKPAINNN
+277 KNGKPAINNN

-292 ENGSYTRSVDEKNN
+292 ENGSYTRSVDEKGN
-306 SYYTMVNHGNIVIND
+306 SYYTMVNHGNTVIND
-321 GIFQAPRVI
+321 GIFQAPRIV
-330 SSMIENGYW
+330 SSMISNGYW
-339 DYNSGN
+339 DYAQDYKAGEM
-345 AESGYMAGVNAQY
+345 AEY
-358 PELTVNGGTFINSF
+358 PELTINNGTFINAF
-372 YTIKNDDASKL
+372 YVIKNDDNGKL
-383 TINDGMFYGTIL
+383 YINGGNFYGTIFNNGYEMVIKGGNFKVTDGTYNIGMRKL
-395 HNGIEMIINGGHFT
+395 NDVMNSGKLLIEGGTFYSNGEVNFKHNGGGEE
-409 TIDGFYP
+409 P
-416 LSIRNLSDDLN
+416 QV
-427 PAKTVI
+427 VI
-433 NGGIFDGNCKTII
+433 
-446 KNSGEKELDIQVKGG
+446 KGG
-461 KFILPVEEQYIA
+461 KFSAVVPEKYIA
-473 EGYEQKLVNGY
+473 EGYEQKYIDGY
-484 YEVTKKA
+484 YVVSAKA

>member
-78 KAELPENA
+78 KAELPESA
-86 ETGDIYQVTEDSKM
+86 EAGDIYQVTEDSKM

-117 NYYTKEETTN
+117 NYYTKEETSN

-137 EKITANTEKLNEVET
+137 T
-152 KIGEVETKVNET
+152 KIES
-164 NTKLENLGTE
+164 LETE
-174 LAKDYALKADL
+174 LAKDYALKSDL

-192 DTPSDTSMEVNGQ
+192 DTTSDTSMEVNGQ
-205 KYATASEAI
+205 KYNTASEAI
-214 AAVEDGGT
+214 AAVSDGGT

-228 LGADEVIN
+228 LGVDEVIN

-321 GIFQAPRVI
+321 GIFQAPRIV
-330 SSMIENGYW
+330 SSMIDNGYY
-339 DYNSGN
+339 DYNTDYKAGEM
-345 AESGYMAGVNAQY
+345 AEY
-358 PELTVNGGTFINSF
+358 PELTINGGTFINAF
-372 YTIKNDDASKL
+372 YVIKNDDNGKL
-383 TINDGMFYGTIL
+383 YINDGNFYGTIFNNGYEMIVRGGNFNVTDGTYNIGMRKL
-395 HNGIEMIINGGHFT
+395 NDVMNSGKLLIEGGTFYSNGEVNFKHNGGGEEP
-409 TIDGFYP
+409 D
-416 LSIRNLSDDLN
+416 
-427 PAKTVI
+427 VV
-433 NGGIFDGNCKTII
+433 
-446 KNSGEKELDIQVKGG
+446 VKGG
-461 KFILPVEEQYIA
+461 KFSAVVPEKYIA
-473 EGYEQKLVNGY
+473 EGYEQKYIDGY
-484 YEVTKKA
+484 YVVSAKA

>member
-78 KAELPENA
+78 KAELPESA
-86 ETGDIYQVTEDSKM
+86 ETGDIYQVTEDSKL

-137 EKITANTEKLNEVET
+137 T
-152 KIGEVETKVNET
+152 KIES
-164 NTKLENLGTE
+164 LGTE

-185 DVIKVYG
+185 DVIKIYG
-192 DTPSDTSMEVNGQ
+192 DTTSDTSMEVNGQ
-205 KYATASEAI
+205 KYNTASEAI
-214 AAVEDGGT
+214 AAVSDGGT

-236 ADKQFTLDMNN
+236 ADKKFTLDMNN
-247 AVIVDNEKTPINVGV
+247 AVIVDNEKTPVNVDV

-277 KHGKPAINNN
+277 KNGKPAINNN
-287 GNLII
+287 GNLTI
-292 ENGSYTRSVDEKNN
+292 ENGSYTRSVDEKGN
-306 SYYTMVNHGNIVIND
+306 SYYTMVNHGNTVIND
-321 GIFQAPRVI
+321 GIFQAPRIV
-330 SSMIENGYW
+330 SSMISNGYW
-339 DYNSGN
+339 DYAQDYKAGEM
-345 AESGYMAGVNAQY
+345 AEY
-358 PELTVNGGTFINSF
+358 PELTINNGTFINAF
-372 YTIKNDDASKL
+372 YVIKNDDNGKL
-383 TINDGMFYGTIL
+383 YINGGNFYGTIFNNGYEMVIKGGNFKVTDGTYNIGMRKL
-395 HNGIEMIINGGHFT
+395 NDVMNSGKLLIEGGTFYSNGEVNFKHNGGGEE
-409 TIDGFYP
+409 P
-416 LSIRNLSDDLN
+416 EV
-427 PAKTVI
+427 VI
-433 NGGIFDGNCKTII
+433 
-446 KNSGEKELDIQVKGG
+446 KGG
-461 KFILPVEEQYIA
+461 KFSAVVPEKYIA
-473 EGYEQKLVNGY
+473 EGYEQKYIDGY
-484 YEVTKKA
+484 YVVSVKA

>member
-12 QLRRGFQAQWDAVAN
+12 QLRRGFQTQWDAVAN

-78 KAELPENA
+78 KAELPESA
-86 ETGDIYQVTEDSKM
+86 EAGDIYQVTEDSKL

-117 NYYTKEETTN
+117 NYYTKKETDN
-127 LVTVEIGKVN
+127 LVTVEISKVN
-137 EKITANTEKLNEVET
+137 T
-152 KIGEVETKVNET
+152 KI
-164 NTKLENLGTE
+164 ENLETE

-192 DTPSDTSMEVNGQ
+192 DTASDTSMEVNGQ
-205 KYATASEAI
+205 KYNTASEAI
-214 AAVEDGGT
+214 AAVSDGGT

-236 ADKQFTLDMNN
+236 ADKKFTLDMNN
-247 AVIVDNEKTPINVGV
+247 AVIVDNEKTPVNVDV

-277 KHGKPAINNN
+277 KNGKPAINNN
-287 GNLII
+287 GNLTI
-292 ENGSYTRSVDEKNN
+292 ENGSYTRSVDEKGN
-306 SYYTMVNHGNIVIND
+306 SYYTMVNHGNTVINN

-330 SSMIENGYW
+330 SSMISNGYW
-339 DYNSGN
+339 DYAQDYKAGEM
-345 AESGYMAGVNAQY
+345 AEY
-358 PELTVNGGTFINSF
+358 PELTINGGTFINAF
-372 YTIKNDDASKL
+372 YVIKNDDNGKL
-383 TINDGMFYGTIL
+383 YINDGNFYGTIFNNGYEMVVKGGNFKVTDGTYNIGMRKL
-395 HNGIEMIINGGHFT
+395 NDVMNSGKLLIEGGTFYSNGEVNFKHNGGGEE
-409 TIDGFYP
+409 P
-416 LSIRNLSDDLN
+416 EV
-427 PAKTVI
+427 VI
-433 NGGIFDGNCKTII
+433 
-446 KNSGEKELDIQVKGG
+446 KGG
-461 KFILPVEEQYIA
+461 KFSAVVPEKYIA
-473 EGYEQKLVNGY
+473 EGYEQKYIDGY
-484 YEVTKKA
+484 YVVSAKA

>member
-12 QLRRGFQAQWDAVAN
+12 QLRRGFQAQWDAVKD

-78 KAELPENA
+78 KAELPESA

-117 NYYTKEETTN
+117 NYYTKEETSN

-137 EKITANTEKLNEVET
+137 EKIAANTEKLNEVET

-174 LAKDYALKADL
+174 LAKDYALKTDL

-192 DTPSDTSMEVNGQ
+192 DTTSDTSMEVNGQ

-247 AVIVDNEKTPINVGV
+247 AVIVDNEKTPVNVGV

-330 SSMIENGYW
+330 SSMIDNGYY
-339 DYNSGN
+339 DYNTDYKAGEM
-345 AESGYMAGVNAQY
+345 AEY
-358 PELTVNGGTFINSF
+358 PELTINGGTFINAF
-372 YTIKNDDASKL
+372 YVIKNDDNGKL
-383 TINDGMFYGTIL
+383 YINDGNFYGTIFNNGYEMVVKGGNFKVTDGTYNIGMRKL
-395 HNGIEMIINGGHFT
+395 NDVMNSGKLLIEGGTFYSNGEVNLKHNGGGEEP
-409 TIDGFYP
+409 D
-416 LSIRNLSDDLN
+416 
-427 PAKTVI
+427 VV
-433 NGGIFDGNCKTII
+433 
-446 KNSGEKELDIQVKGG
+446 VKGG
-461 KFILPVEEQYIA
+461 KFSAVVPEKYIA
-473 EGYEQKLVNGY
+473 EGYEQKYVDGY
-484 YEVTKKA
+484 YVVSAKA

>member
-1 MADINKLQTLI
+1 MADVKVLKTTIL
-12 QLRRGFQAQWDAVAN
+12 LRRATQAQWDAIAG
-27 TYIPKA
+27 TFIPKA

-40 DGKNKGQIKIGDGT
+40 DGKNKGQIKVGDGT
-54 STWGELKYVGVN
+54 TSWGGLKYVGVV
-66 EGAMHFIGTVAT
+66 EGALNFKGSVQT
-78 KAELPENA
+78 KAELPEAANI
-86 ETGDIYQVTEDSKM
+86 GDIYQVIEDSTM

-110 FHAVDLS
+110 FRAVDLS
-117 NYYTKEETTN
+117 GYATKEEIN
-127 LVTVEIGKVN
+127 ALKNEIN
-137 EKITANTEKLNEVET
+137 EELN
-152 KIGEVETKVNET
+152 K
-164 NTKLENLGTE
+164 
-174 LAKDYALKADL
+174 YALKTDL
-185 DVIKVYG
+185 DVIKIYG
-192 DTPSDTSMEVNGQ
+192 DSIAEDTSMSVDGV
-205 KYATASEAI
+205 KYDTASEAI
-214 AAVEDGGT
+214 NAVPDGGT
-222 IKLSGG
+222 VKMAGG
-228 LGADEVIN
+228 LGAGEIIN
-236 ADKQFTLDMNN
+236 VDKTLTLDMNN
-247 AVIVDNEKTPINVGV
+247 AVIIDNEKTPVNVGV
-262 NGALTLTGNGSVECN
+262 NGNLTLTGNGSVECN

-358 PELTVNGGTFINSF
+358 PELTVNGGTFINNF

>member
-78 KAELPENA
+78 KAELPESA

-192 DTPSDTSMEVNGQ
+192 DTTSDTFMEVNGQ

-247 AVIVDNEKTPINVGV
+247 AVIVDNEKTPVNIGV

-321 GIFQAPRVI
+321 GIFQAPRVV
-330 SSMIENGYW
+330 SSMIDNGYY
-339 DYNSGN
+339 DYNTDYKAGEM
-345 AESGYMAGVNAQY
+345 AEY
-358 PELTVNGGTFINSF
+358 PELTINGGTFINAF
-372 YTIKNDDASKL
+372 YVIKNDDNGKL
-383 TINDGMFYGTIL
+383 YINDGNFYGTIFNNGYEMVVKGGNFKVTDGTYNIGMRKL
-395 HNGIEMIINGGHFT
+395 NDVMNSGKLLIEGGTFYSNGEVNFKHNGGGEEP
-409 TIDGFYP
+409 D
-416 LSIRNLSDDLN
+416 
-427 PAKTVI
+427 VV
-433 NGGIFDGNCKTII
+433 
-446 KNSGEKELDIQVKGG
+446 VKGG
-461 KFILPVEEQYIA
+461 KFSAVVPEKYIA
-473 EGYEQKLVNGY
+473 EGYEQKYVDGY
-484 YEVTKKA
+484 YVVSAKA

>member
-78 KAELPENA
+78 KAELPESA
-86 ETGDIYQVTEDSKM
+86 ETGDIYQVTEDGKL

-117 NYYTKEETTN
+117 NYYTKKETDN
-127 LVTVEIGKVN
+127 LVTVEISKVN
-137 EKITANTEKLNEVET
+137 T
-152 KIGEVETKVNET
+152 KI
-164 NTKLENLGTE
+164 ENLETE

-192 DTPSDTSMEVNGQ
+192 DTVSDTSMEVNGQ
-205 KYATASEAI
+205 KYNTASEAI
-214 AAVEDGGT
+214 AAVSDGGT

-236 ADKQFTLDMNN
+236 ADKKFTLDMNN
-247 AVIVDNEKTPINVGV
+247 AVIVDNEKTPVNVDV

-277 KHGKPAINNN
+277 KNGKPAINNN
-287 GNLII
+287 GNLTI
-292 ENGSYTRSVDEKNN
+292 ENGSYTRSVDEKGN
-306 SYYTMVNHGNIVIND
+306 SYYTIVNHGNTVINN
-321 GIFQAPRVI
+321 GIFQAPRIV
-330 SSMIENGYW
+330 SSMISNGYW
-339 DYNSGN
+339 DYAQDYKAGEM
-345 AESGYMAGVNAQY
+345 AEY
-358 PELTVNGGTFINSF
+358 PELIINDGTFINAF
-372 YTIKNDDASKL
+372 YVIKNDDNGKL
-383 TINDGMFYGTIL
+383 YINGGNFYGTIFNNGYEMVVKGGNFKVTDGTYNIGMRKL
-395 HNGIEMIINGGHFT
+395 NDVMNSGKLLIEGGTFYSNGEVNFKHNGGGEE
-409 TIDGFYP
+409 P
-416 LSIRNLSDDLN
+416 EV
-427 PAKTVI
+427 VI
-433 NGGIFDGNCKTII
+433 
-446 KNSGEKELDIQVKGG
+446 KGG
-461 KFILPVEEQYIA
+461 KFSAVVPEKYIA
-473 EGYEQKLVNGY
+473 AGYEQKYIDGY
-484 YEVTKKA
+484 YVVSAKA

>member
-78 KAELPENA
+78 KAELPESA
-86 ETGDIYQVTEDSKM
+86 ETGDIYQVTEDSKL

-137 EKITANTEKLNEVET
+137 EKVTANTNKLNEVET
-152 KIGEVETKVNET
+152 KVNEVETKVNET
-164 NTKLENLGTE
+164 NSKLENLGTE

-192 DTPSDTSMEVNGQ
+192 DTTSDTSMEVNGQ
-205 KYATASEAI
+205 KYNTASEAI
-214 AAVEDGGT
+214 AAVSDGGT

-236 ADKQFTLDMNN
+236 ADKKFTLDMNN
-247 AVIVDNEKTPINVGV
+247 AVIVDNEKTPVNVDV

-277 KHGKPAINNN
+277 KNGKPAINNN

-292 ENGSYTRSVDEKNN
+292 ENGSYTRSVDEKGN
-306 SYYTMVNHGNIVIND
+306 SYYTMVNHGNTVIND
-321 GIFQAPRVI
+321 GIFQAPRIV
-330 SSMIENGYW
+330 SSMISNGYW
-339 DYNSGN
+339 DYAQDYKAGEM
-345 AESGYMAGVNAQY
+345 AEY
-358 PELTVNGGTFINSF
+358 PELTINNGTFINAF
-372 YTIKNDDASKL
+372 YVIKNDDNGKL
-383 TINDGMFYGTIL
+383 YINGGNFYGTIFNNGYEMVIKGGNFKVTDGTYNIGMRKL
-395 HNGIEMIINGGHFT
+395 NDVMNSGKLLIEGGTFYSNGEVNFKHNGGGEE
-409 TIDGFYP
+409 P
-416 LSIRNLSDDLN
+416 QV
-427 PAKTVI
+427 VI
-433 NGGIFDGNCKTII
+433 
-446 KNSGEKELDIQVKGG
+446 KGG
-461 KFILPVEEQYIA
+461 KFSAVVPEKYIA
-473 EGYEQKLVNGY
+473 EGYEQKYIDGY
-484 YEVTKKA
+484 YVVSAKA